1 MLYRISLLVIYFL
14 PNYSEAEMVGKAS
27 VQWQTCYYCYVIVI
41 KLLDQLLSR
50 HKWAITGDQI

>member
-1 MLYRISLLVIYFL
+1 
-14 PNYSEAEMVGKAS
+14 MVGKAS